1 MWVRSLGWED
11 PLEEEMALHSS
22 ILVWRTPWSEE
33 SGGLQS
39 WGHRVRHNLA
49 TKQDA
54 QAEETQDQNI
64 TDWQVYYWSMMSNA
78 KGFATLLSGNN
89 TDK

>member
-1 MWVRSLGWED
+1 MQETPGMWVRSLGWED

-54 QAEETQDQNI
+54 
-64 TDWQVYYWSMMSNA
+64 
-78 KGFATLLSGNN
+78 
-89 TDK
+89 